1 MEIEAPCDGLLLSIA
16 VAAGNDVNV
25 GDTVCTIDNN
35 PAAS

>member
-1 MEIEAPCDGLLLSIA
+1 MEIEAPCDGVLLSIA
-16 VAAGNDVNV
+16 VAAGGDVNV